1 MNIIQQIISNSYKK
15 AVKFPINTTSKIILF
30 SDVHRGN
37 NSYADDFAH
46 NRNIYLHALKNYYDA
61 DFTYFELGDGFELWE
76 NNDFTEIFNSYKTTL
91 LLLKRFYEEKRLHFL
106 WGNHDMVFRKQKKV
120 KKYFNSYFDKESNAN
135 KDFLKD
141 LVINES
147 IILELD
153 GVKKNILLVHG
164 HQADFFN
171 YVLWKLSRFLVRILW
186 KPLQI
191 IGIKD
196 PTSPAKNYKEL
207 LKVEKR
213 LKKWILANNNQM
225 VIAGHTHRPRFP
237 KPNELPYFND
247 GSCVHPHAITGIE
260 IEKLQISL
268 VKWHTIT
275 KQDGTLQ
282 IVKSILDGPQSI
294 LEYLK

>member
-1 MNIIQQIISNSYKK
+1 MNIVQQIISNSYKK
-15 AVKFPINTTSKIILF
+15 AVKFPINVTSKIILF

-46 NRNIYLHALKNYYDA
+46 NRNVYLHALKSYYDA

-120 KKYFNSYFDKESNAN
+120 KKYFNAYFDKKSNTT

-147 IILELD
+147 IILELES
-153 GVKKNILLVHG
+153 VKKNILLIHG

-268 VKWHTIT
+268 IKWHTMT
-275 KQDGTLQ
+275 KEDGTLQ
-282 IVKSILDGPQSI
+282 IVKSILDGPQSL